1 MSFAFL
7 FLSSFDVL
15 YSVGHSHQLKMSV
28 SKVSQNQYDRLNN
41 DLSEIHKAG
50 EISKLK
56 SILG

>member
-50 EISKLK
+50 KK
-56 SILG
+56 YPN